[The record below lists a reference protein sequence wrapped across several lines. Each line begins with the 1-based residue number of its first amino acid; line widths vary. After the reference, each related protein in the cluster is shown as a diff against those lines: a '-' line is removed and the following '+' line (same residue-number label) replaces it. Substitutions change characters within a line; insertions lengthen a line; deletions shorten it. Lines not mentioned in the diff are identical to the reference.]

1 MLFFIFCIFV
11 LSTVVLINKVM
22 ENIKIKGE
30 ITKEVIDTLIG
41 LMTDVIGEK
50 AVKIVLDGINV
61 DEGSKGKD
69 IVYAFAESTTNFL
82 SKKASFAILRQVGRE
97 LALAIMA
104 KHDPSEYD
112 YVLTT
117 TLNDLGF
124 AQQILKEDN
133 QAFICNC
140 VFYSIL
146 KRNSLGPIQHS
157 VCWTGWG
164 FIEGFM
170 RELKGIKGIK
180 WARRDHENNR
190 CQFDYL
196 T

>member
-1 MLFFIFCIFV
+1 
-11 LSTVVLINKVM
+11 M
-22 ENIKIKGE
+22 ENTKIKGE

-41 LMTDVIGEK
+41 LMEGVIGKK
-50 AVKIVLDGINV
+50 AVKIVLNGINV
-61 DEGSKGKD
+61 DEGAKGKD
-69 IVYAFAESTTNFL
+69 IVYAFAESTTNLL

-97 LALAIMA
+97 LAQAIMS

-146 KRNSLGPIQHS
+146 KRNDLGPIQHA

-180 WARRDHENNR
+180 WARRDEENNR

>member
-1 MLFFIFCIFV
+1 MG
-11 LSTVVLINKVM
+11 
-22 ENIKIKGE
+22 EIKIKGE

-41 LMTDVIGEK
+41 LMKDVIGEK
-50 AVKIVLDGINV
+50 AVNIVLTGI
-61 DEGSKGKD
+61 DLEEGAKGKD
-69 IVYAFAESTTNFL
+69 IVYAFAESTTNLL

-97 LALAIMA
+97 LAGVLMQ
-104 KHDPSEYD
+104 KNNPED
-112 YVLTT
+112 YEMILSTA
-117 TLNDLGF
+117 LNDLGF
-124 AQQILKEDN
+124 AQQILKEEDK
-133 QAFICNC
+133 AFICNC

-146 KRNSLGPIQHS
+146 QRNDLGPIQHS

-170 RELKGIKGIK
+170 RNLKGIKGIQWK
-180 WARRDHENNR
+180 QRDIENNR

>member
-1 MLFFIFCIFV
+1 MG
-11 LSTVVLINKVM
+11 
-22 ENIKIKGE
+22 NIKIEGE
-30 ITKEVIDTLIG
+30 ITQEVIDTLIG
-41 LMTDVIGEK
+41 LMTDVIGKK
-50 AVKIVLDGINV
+50 AVEIVLNGINV
-61 DEGSKGKD
+61 GEGAKGKD
-69 IVYAFAESTTNFL
+69 IVYAFAESTTNLL

-97 LALAIMA
+97 LASSIMA
-104 KHDPSEYD
+104 KHAPEEYD
-112 YVLTT
+112 FVLTT

-133 QAFICNC
+133 HAFICNC

-146 KRNSLGPIQHS
+146 KQNNLGPIQHS

-180 WARRDHENNR
+180 WARRDVDNNR

>member
-1 MLFFIFCIFV
+1 
-11 LSTVVLINKVM
+11 M
-22 ENIKIKGE
+22 ESNTKIKGE

-41 LMTDVIGEK
+41 LMKDVIGEK
-50 AVKIVLDGINV
+50 AVNIVLSRIDV
-61 DEGSKGKD
+61 SEGAKGKN
-69 IVYAFAESTTNFL
+69 IVYAFAESTTNLL

-97 LALAIMA
+97 LALAIM
-104 KHDPSEYD
+104 KNNERHEYEEI
-112 YVLTT
+112 LEK

-124 AQQILKEDN
+124 AQKILKEDN

-146 KRNSLGPIQHS
+146 QRNDLQPIEHA

-170 RELKGIKGIK
+170 RVLKDIRGIK
-180 WARRDHENNR
+180 WVRRDVENNR
-190 CQFDYL
+190 CQFDYIPRG
-196 T
+196 